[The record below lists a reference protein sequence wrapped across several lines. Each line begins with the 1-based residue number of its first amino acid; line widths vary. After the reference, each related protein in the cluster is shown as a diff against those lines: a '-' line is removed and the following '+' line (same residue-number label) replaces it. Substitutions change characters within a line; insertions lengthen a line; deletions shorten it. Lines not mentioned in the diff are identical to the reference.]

1 MYYQKLFIDGSVLII
16 FIDLRFSSFSF
27 FLVIVLPFLKFI
39 KYKLTEKSFKAKAVK
54 KLWSAHVRDIL
65 NYLEYSLLTCLS
77 LKLIEWA
84 GWYVFFCKFHII
96 KFSFLSI
103 PKNSQTLAA
112 NWAVTPPLFFTISFS
127 LKPISLSFFGLI
139 GFYLSPV
146 CTIFS
151 PASSKYS

>member
-1 MYYQKLFIDGSVLII
+1 MYCQKLFIDGSVLII

-96 KFSFLSI
+96 KFSFL
-103 PKNSQTLAA
+103 
-112 NWAVTPPLFFTISFS
+112 LFRKIHK
-127 LKPISLSFFGLI
+127 LELQIKRLLLLSFLQFL
-139 GFYLSPV
+139 FHWNLFLFP
-146 CTIFS
+146 FS
-151 PASSKYS
+151 D